1 MDLGIPVTEI
11 ALLLAGGAL
20 AGLLSGLFGVG
31 GGGVLVPVL
40 YDLFGLLG
48 AAPGVRMHLAIGT
61 TFAVIIPT
69 TFRAAR
75 AHYARGAVD
84 ASILKTLGPA
94 CSLGVVIG
102 ALAAKSSG
110 GTVLKIIWVIAA
122 ALLCLIY
129 LFKKESWRFASD
141 MPGLGVQVP
150 VGTGIGFLSSVMGV
164 GGATYITPFLQLY
177 GRPIHQAIGTAA
189 GCTTFVAIP
198 AVIGYGWAGWHA
210 TGLPP
215 YSLGYVSL
223 TGAAI
228 IIPASVLTAPLGVRM
243 AHGLPRRKLEVAFAT
258 FLALVAL
265 RFVFALIP

>member
-1 MDLGIPVTEI
+1 MDLGLPISEI
-11 ALLLAGGAL
+11 ALLLAGGAF
-20 AGLLSGLFGVG
+20 AGILSGLFGVG

-61 TFAVIIPT
+61 AFAVIIPT

-75 AHYARGAVD
+75 AHYGRGAVD
-84 ASILKTLGPA
+84 LAILKTLGPA
-94 CSLGVVIG
+94 ASAGVVIG
-102 ALAAKSSG
+102 TLAAKSSG
-110 GTVLKIIWVIAA
+110 DDVIKIIWVIAA
-122 ALLCLIY
+122 ALLSLIY
-129 LFKKESWRFASD
+129 LFRKESWRLAPD
-141 MPGLGVQVP
+141 MPSLGVQIP
-150 VGTGIGFLSSVMGV
+150 VGAGIGFLSTMMGV

-189 GCTTFVAIP
+189 GCTTFVAVP
-198 AVIGYGWAGWHA
+198 AVIGYAWAGWHA
-210 TGLPP
+210 AGLPP

-223 TGAAI
+223 IGAAAV
-228 IIPASVLTAPLGVRM
+228 IPASVLTAPLGVRL
-243 AHGLPRRKLEVAFAT
+243 AHGLPRRKLEIAFAA